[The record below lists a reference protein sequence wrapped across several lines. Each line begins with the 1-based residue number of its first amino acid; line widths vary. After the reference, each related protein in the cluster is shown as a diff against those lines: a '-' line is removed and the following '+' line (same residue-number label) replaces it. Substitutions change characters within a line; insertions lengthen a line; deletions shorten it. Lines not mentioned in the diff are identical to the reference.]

1 MRKPTLNKPSPYS
14 HLCTLVFPCFSPL
27 AEKEIKRA
35 GHGCLQIHFWLP
47 MEQPPRIPDTGTAVL
62 KILIAR
68 AVVNTAFGFPE
79 PSKGRESVA
88 QRVVVE
94 HLHQHLRKPADTRL
108 IIGIPEVYNLTIAFP
123 SFIFNDEKKT
133 LNPVAD
139 IRKAAFLVSTVNHLD
154 GATFNEI

>member
-1 MRKPTLNKPSPYS
+1 
-14 HLCTLVFPCFSPL
+14 
-27 AEKEIKRA
+27 
-35 GHGCLQIHFWLP
+35 

-79 PSKGRESVA
+79 PGKGWEFVA

-94 HLHQHLRKPADTRL
+94 HFHQHLRKPADTRL
-108 IIGIPEVYNLTIAFP
+108 IIGIPEIDNLTIAFP
-123 SFIFNDEKKT
+123 SFIFNDAKKA

-139 IRKAAFLVSTVNHLD
+139 IRKAAFLLSTVNQKD
-154 GATFNEI
+154 GRAFNKI

>member
-1 MRKPTLNKPSPYS
+1 
-14 HLCTLVFPCFSPL
+14 
-27 AEKEIKRA
+27 
-35 GHGCLQIHFWLP
+35 

-68 AVVNTAFGFPE
+68 TVVNTAFGFPE
-79 PSKGRESVA
+79 PGKGRESVA

-108 IIGIPEVYNLTIAFP
+108 IIGIPEIDNLTIAFP
-123 SFIFNDEKKT
+123 SFIFNDAKKT

-139 IRKAAFLVSTVNHLD
+139 IRKTAFLLSTVNQLD